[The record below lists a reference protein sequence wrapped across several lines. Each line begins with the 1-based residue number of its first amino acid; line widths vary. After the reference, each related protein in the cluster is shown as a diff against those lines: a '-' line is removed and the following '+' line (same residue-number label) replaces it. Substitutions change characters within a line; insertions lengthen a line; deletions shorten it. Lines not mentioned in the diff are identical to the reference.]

1 MKGRSLDITVSATAS
16 TVLYLGPLG
25 VLKENIYQQ
34 DDVKQPNLS
43 VLLMF
48 PRQQQGF
55 SNRYWAERRYTK
67 GIVPQEYKNN
77 SDFIDQ
83 ISEY

>member
-34 DDVKQPNLS
+34 DDVKQP
-43 VLLMF
+43 
-48 PRQQQGF
+48 F